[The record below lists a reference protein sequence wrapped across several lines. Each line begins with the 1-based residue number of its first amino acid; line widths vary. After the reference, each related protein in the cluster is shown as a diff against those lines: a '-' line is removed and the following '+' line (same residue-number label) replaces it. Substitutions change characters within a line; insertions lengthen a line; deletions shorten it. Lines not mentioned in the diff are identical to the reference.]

1 MRLPSPALVIAV
13 VALFVALGGTSY
25 AVTQL
30 PKNSVG
36 TEQLKKSAVTSQKI
50 KDGTIATADLAATT
64 RAALTGATGAT
75 GARGPAGPTGPAGAT
90 GPMGEP
96 GTASGFAA
104 KTSTDALSTS
114 FQTVLSLSQSPTR
127 SGAITVAQR
136 SRLAITA
143 SVTAFGFG
151 TGMEN
156 GTFTCRPKAASGGQ
170 DVPLEATTV
179 NAWGYLPGAAGTFL
193 SIPVVGSALVN
204 AGTYEVTIEC
214 SASAGSAIVTVDAY
228 LVVQAAAA

>member
-1 MRLPSPALVIAV
+1 VRVPSPALVISV
-13 VALFVALGGTSY
+13 IALFVALGGTSY

-30 PKNSVG
+30 PRNSVG
-36 TEQLKKSAVTSQKI
+36 TEQLSKNAVTSQKI
-50 KDGTIATADLAATT
+50 KDGTIATADLAAAT

-75 GARGPAGPTGPAGAT
+75 GATGPAGPTGPAGAT
-90 GPMGEP
+90 GPMGAP

-127 SGAITVAQR
+127 SGTITVAQR

-143 SVTAFGFG
+143 SVTGYGAGNG
-151 TGMEN
+151 AI
-156 GTFTCRPKAASGGQ
+156 GTFTCRPKASSGGQ

-179 NAWGYLPGAAGTFL
+179 NAWGNLPNGPVTFL
-193 SIPVVGSALVN
+193 SIPVVGSALVD
-204 AGTYEVTIEC
+204 AGTYDVSVEC
-214 SASAGSAIVTVDAY
+214 ACSTGSLIVTVDAY